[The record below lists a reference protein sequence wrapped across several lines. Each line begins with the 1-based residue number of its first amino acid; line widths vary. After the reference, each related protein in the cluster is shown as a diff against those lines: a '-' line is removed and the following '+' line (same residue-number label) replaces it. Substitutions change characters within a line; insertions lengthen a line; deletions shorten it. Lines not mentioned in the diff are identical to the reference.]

1 MQKVDSKLRNHVH
14 RPALHAALVGP
25 QISRGNFSQKT
36 FSTRNHVR
44 ASELYGAG
52 EGYHKLRT
60 RLTSHGL
67 PETVVN
73 ELIEHHTPVNYPKGS
88 MIFLQGAPTDLIY
101 WVSSGLVDILCPEP
115 EGGQIQ
121 TSLLGPGDIFGF
133 VEFSD
138 YRGNPAQAF
147 QSRARTPVQLGLI
160 TRDRVCKVLSRL
172 DPPLL
177 VHLLGEITAVWGS
190 FTHYCAQ
197 FLGMNYSERLE
208 TVLRDLAH
216 KFGVSESR
224 GTLLIPEFGH
234 ADFAEMIGSSRPM
247 VSRLIAEMIAN
258 HRLAHDGKHYIVI
271 GDSRI
276 AAAKL
281 NGGEI
286 GVTPVR

>member
-1 MQKVDSKLRNHVH
+1 
-14 RPALHAALVGP
+14 
-25 QISRGNFSQKT
+25 
-36 FSTRNHVR
+36 
-44 ASELYGAG
+44 
-52 EGYHKLRT
+52 
-60 RLTSHGL
+60 L
-67 PETVVN
+67 PETVVS

-101 WVSSGLVDILCPEP
+101 WVSSGLVDILCPER
-115 EGGQIQ
+115 EGCQIQ

-138 YRGNPAQAF
+138 FRGNPAQAF

-160 TRDRVCKVLSRL
+160 ARDRVCKVLSRL

-177 VHLLGEITAVWGS
+177 VRLLGEITAVWGS

-208 TVLRDLAH
+208 TVLRDLAQ
-216 KFGVSESR
+216 KFGVREAR

-258 HRLAHDGKHYIVI
+258 KQLVYDGKHYIVL
-271 GDSRI
+271 GDSGDRV
-276 AAAKL
+276 AH
-281 NGGEI
+281 
-286 GVTPVR
+286 

>member
-1 MQKVDSKLRNHVH
+1 MKKTDSCSKSENYNHSSASHPVRIEPYIRRTGFSKKALSLRSN
-14 RPALHAALVGP
+14 
-25 QISRGNFSQKT
+25 S
-36 FSTRNHVR
+36 R
-44 ASELYGAG
+44 ASELSVAG
-52 EGYHKLRT
+52 EGYHKLKT
-60 RLTSHGL
+60 RLVSHGL
-67 PETVVN
+67 PETVVSD
-73 ELIEHHTPVNYPKGS
+73 LIEHHTPVNYPKGS

-115 EGGQIQ
+115 EGDQIQ

-133 VEFSD
+133 VESSNF
-138 YRGNPAQAF
+138 RGNPAQAF

-177 VHLLGEITAVWGS
+177 VHLLAEIAAVWGS
-190 FTHYCAQ
+190 FTHWSAR

-208 TVLRDLAH
+208 TVLRDLAQ
-216 KFGVSESR
+216 KFGVRESR

-258 HRLAHDGKHYIVI
+258 RQLAYDGKHYIVI
-271 GDSRI
+271 GESAMTI
-276 AAAKL
+276 A
-281 NGGEI
+281 N
-286 GVTPVR
+286 

>member
-1 MQKVDSKLRNHVH
+1 MQKVDTSSKGGSLLHLSPTRSADAAPRLR
-14 RPALHAALVGP
+14 HANLP
-25 QISRGNFSQKT
+25 KKT
-36 FSTRNHVR
+36 FSPR
-44 ASELYGAG
+44 ANGRAFESSVAG
-52 EGYHKLRT
+52 EGYHKLKAK
-60 RLTSHGL
+60 LISHGL

-73 ELIEHHTPVNYPKGS
+73 ELIEHHTPVNYPRGS

-138 YRGNPAQAF
+138 FKGNPAQAF
-147 QSRARTPVQLGLI
+147 QSRARTQVQLGLI

-172 DPPLL
+172 EPALL
-177 VHLLGEITAVWGS
+177 VRLLGEITAVWGS
-190 FTHYCAQ
+190 FTHYSAQ

-208 TVLRDLAH
+208 TVLHDLAQ
-216 KFGVSESR
+216 KFGVREAR

-258 HRLAHDGKHYIVI
+258 HRLAYDGKHYIVI
-271 GDSRI
+271 GESATTI
-276 AAAKL
+276 A
-281 NGGEI
+281 N
-286 GVTPVR
+286 